1 LPSLVVLGNQILA
14 FLAGG
19 VPRKPPEG
27 CGGDGSEQGA
37 GYNGPYLCWKRGLGR
52 GGVQVHT
59 GHIHLHLLRPEV
71 MDTAAGEEALAEP
84 GGLNGDL
91 YRFEEKLEAR

>member
-1 LPSLVVLGNQILA
+1 LPFWLVVCPESRRRVVEEMGLSRAQGTTA
-14 FLAGG
+14 RTFAGGEGLAG
-19 VPRKPPEG
+19 
-27 CGGDGSEQGA
+27 
-37 GYNGPYLCWKRGLGR
+37 
-52 GGVQVHT
+52 GGVQVHSRHT
-59 GHIHLHLLRPEV
+59 HLHLLRPEV